1 MCRISRA
8 YGKSS
13 ATSMTRLN
21 SSIASMRRTRST
33 AQMESGVPLSRMA
46 LRSRLVGACNETS
59 CRWCASSAPAIAR
72 ISDFIEYSK
81 WLRVQK
87 ISRAWNLASEICPK
101 SSGVNFRDTN
111 KYVESSLF
119 MIPSK
124 ESPYV
129 SIPRRRLHRADR
141 RRRDARRFAGR
152 FLWHSRDPCAA
163 ASWLRGRDSGFHTS
177 PARHHGHGHAAL
189 FPCSQEIRLPF
200 ECDSGT
206 TDDETAAR

>member
-1 MCRISRA
+1 MARF
-8 YGKSS
+8 SS
-13 ATSMTRLN
+13 SMAWT
-21 SSIASMRRTRST
+21 RRTRST
-33 AQMESGVPLSRMA
+33 SQMESGIPLWRMA
-46 LRSRLVGACNETS
+46 LMSRLVGACIETS
-59 CRWCASSAPAIAR
+59 WRWCASSAPAIAR
-72 ISDFIEYSK
+72 ISVFMEYSK
-81 WLRVQK
+81 WLCVQK
-87 ISRAWNLASEICPK
+87 ISTPWNLASEICPK

-124 ESPYV
+124 ESLYV
-129 SIPRRRLHRADR
+129 SIPRPRLHLADR

-163 ASWLRGRDSGFHTS
+163 ASWLHGRDSGFHTS

-206 TDDETAAR
+206 TDDETAA